1 MTKADLYQMLEEK
14 QQLFFDTADAI
25 WADPELSLSEHHAAA
40 RYTALLEELGFTVEN
55 RLAGMETAFSG
66 RFGSGRP
73 VIGILGEYDAL
84 AGLSQQA
91 GALEPCPATKDGD
104 NDCGHGCG
112 HHLLGVGSLAAAWAV
127 KEYLAASG
135 ESGTVIYYGCPG
147 EEGGAG
153 KAFMARDGLF
163 YGLDAAL
170 TWHPGSTNEVF
181 TGTNNTSMQ
190 VEYTFH
196 GIAAHAAGNPHQ
208 GRSALDA
215 VELMNLGVQFLREH
229 IPTTDCLHYAVTNAG
244 GISPNVVQSKATVL
258 YMVRSDT
265 VPHNKELLARVDRI
279 AEGAALMT
287 DTSFTR
293 RFIDGTADL
302 LPNEALERALY
313 KNMAEI
319 PLPEYTQSE
328 REFAAA
334 LDSTCP
340 RDEELP
346 GMGAKYDWEIRKRVA
361 ELSDNG
367 AAPLNDFLLP
377 YFHSDKQSP
386 GSTDV
391 GDVSWQTPT
400 AQITAVTWPAH
411 SPGHSWQ
418 NVSGG
423 TSGVAHK
430 GMLYA
435 AKVLA
440 GAAVDLFTQPE
451 LLEKARTEF
460 QAAAARGYTC
470 PIEPDATPVPVE
482 EMLYSKRT

>member
-1 MTKADLYQMLEEK
+1 MTKTEMYKLLEEK
-14 QQLFFDTADAI
+14 QQVFYDLADAI
-25 WADPELSLSEHHAAA
+25 WDDPELSLSEHNAAA
-40 RYTALLEELGFTVEN
+40 RYEALLEELGFTVEHAV
-55 RLAGMETAFSG
+55 AGIETAFSG
-66 RFGSGRP
+66 AYGSGGP

-84 AGLSQQA
+84 AGLSQKA
-91 GALEPCPATKDGD
+91 GALEPCPAEGGA
-104 NDCGHGCG
+104 CAGSGHGCG
-112 HHLLGVGSLAAAWAV
+112 HHLLGAGSLAAAWAV

-135 ESGTVIYYGCPG
+135 QSGTVIYYGCPG

-163 YGLDAAL
+163 YSLDAAL
-170 TWHPGSTNEVF
+170 TWHPGTTNEVF

-229 IPTTDCLHYAVTNAG
+229 IPGTDCLHYAVTDTG
-244 GISPNVVQSKATVL
+244 GISPNVVQAKATVL

-265 VPHNKELLARVDRI
+265 VPHNKNLLARVDDI
-279 AEGAALMT
+279 AKGAALMT
-287 DTSFTR
+287 GTSFTR

-313 KNMAEI
+313 DNMREI
-319 PLPEYTQSE
+319 PLPEYTQAE
-328 REFAAA
+328 RDFAAA
-334 LDSTCP
+334 LDATCP

-346 GMGAKYDWEIRKRVA
+346 GMGAKYDPEIRKRVE
-361 ELSDNG
+361 ELSDHG

-377 YFHSDKQSP
+377 FFHSDKQSP

-411 SPGHSWQ
+411 APGHSWQ

-423 TSGVAHK
+423 KSGVAHK

-440 GAAVDLFTQPE
+440 GAAVDLLACPE
-451 LLEKARTEF
+451 LLEKAKAEF
-460 QAAAARGYTC
+460 QAASAKGYTC
-470 PIEPDATPVPVE
+470 PIEPDAVPVPVE
-482 EMLYSKRT
+482 EML

>member
-1 MTKADLYQMLEEK
+1 MTKTELYQLLEDK
-14 QQLFFDTADAI
+14 RQVFFDTADAI
-25 WADPELSLSEHHAAA
+25 WDDPELSLSEHNATA
-40 RYTALLEELGFTVEN
+40 RYEALLKELGFTVEHAV
-55 RLAGMETAFSG
+55 AGIDTAFSG
-66 RFGSGRP
+66 SYGSGKP

-91 GALEPCPATKDGD
+91 GALEPCPDDG
-104 NDCGHGCG
+104 NGCGHGCG
-112 HHLLGVGSLAAAWAV
+112 HHLLGAGSLAAAWAV

-135 ESGTVIYYGCPG
+135 QSGTVVYYGCPG

-163 YGLDAAL
+163 YSLDAAL
-170 TWHPGSTNEVF
+170 TWHPGTTNEIF

-229 IPTTDCLHYAVTNAG
+229 IPNTDCLHYAITHTG

-265 VPHNKELLARVDRI
+265 VPHNKALLARVDNI
-279 AEGAALMT
+279 AKGAALMT

-302 LPNEALERALY
+302 LPNEVLERALY
-313 KNMAEI
+313 TNMAEI
-319 PLPEYTQSE
+319 PLPEYTQAE
-328 REFAAA
+328 RGFASA
-334 LDSTCP
+334 LDATCP
-340 RDEELP
+340 QDEELP
-346 GMGAKYDWEIRKRVA
+346 GMGAKYDPEIRKQVA
-361 ELSDNG
+361 ELSNNG

-377 YFHSDKQSP
+377 FFHSDKQSP

-400 AQITAVTWPAH
+400 AQITTVTWSAH

-423 TSGVAHK
+423 KSGVAHK

-440 GAAVDLFTQPE
+440 GTAVDLFTQPE
-451 LLEKARTEF
+451 LLEKAKAEF
-460 QAAAARGYTC
+460 QTASAKGYDC
-470 PIEPDATPVPVE
+470 PIEPDAVPVPVE
-482 EMLYSKRT
+482 EML